1 VLSVWPTFLMLLL
14 CLGYVAP
21 MGVSLACTMSCFYG
35 LNYATACV
43 CLYDTSLLASMIY
56 QWATIRG
63 LSLLVVVVVV
73 VVVVVGKVRD
83 LHQPCNDL
91 SL

>member
-35 LNYATACV
+35 SNYATACV
-43 CLYDTSLLASMIY
+43 CLYDTSLLASKIH
-56 QWATIRG
+56 QWATRSCEAGVVLVSG
-63 LSLLVVVVVV
+63 LSGVFGDVWIACVVV
-73 VVVVVGKVRD
+73 
-83 LHQPCNDL
+83 L
-91 SL
+91 